1 MTSSEK
7 KYYNAKFLPKYMR
20 VINAVVPPII
30 VVLLLVGMA
39 VLFYLGHK
47 GVMNGTIVTIAVIIM
62 VAVLLII
69 VLAIPLTFRKK
80 LIELR
85 KAELNEEYA
94 DMSFEE
100 AKAAFTAR
108 GVINENGF
116 VIPSMASGGDV
127 VPVLPY
133 KDASIYLF
141 SANVCS
147 KIFTVVSFCN
157 QSGNVMAEY
166 LVDREL
172 YNYLAK
178 AGFNYRFFGGSNMLF
193 GDKGLFV
200 KKVMTTRENKGLGYQ
215 FLGGWI
221 GYALAKKA
229 QDETPEMN
237 AVLRVLRKENI

>member
-1 MTSSEK
+1 MTNSEK
-7 KYYNAKFLPKYMR
+7 KYYNQKFLPKYMR
-20 VINAVVPPII
+20 IINVVVPTII
-30 VVLLLVGMA
+30 VVVLVVGLA

-47 GVMNGTIVTIAVIIM
+47 GVLDSTIVTIAVLIM
-62 VAVLLII
+62 IAILLII

-80 LIELR
+80 LIDLR
-85 KAELNEEYA
+85 KAELEEEYS

-100 AKAAFTAR
+100 AKAALTER
-108 GVINENGF
+108 GIINETGF
-116 VIPSMASGGDV
+116 VITSMEKMGDV

-157 QSGNVMAEY
+157 QSGGVMAEY

-178 AGFNYRFFGGSNMLF
+178 VGFNYRFYGGSNMLF
-193 GDKGLFV
+193 GDKGAFV

-215 FLGGWI
+215 FLGGWL
-221 GYALAKKA
+221 GYALAKQA
-229 QDETPEMN
+229 QDDTPEMK